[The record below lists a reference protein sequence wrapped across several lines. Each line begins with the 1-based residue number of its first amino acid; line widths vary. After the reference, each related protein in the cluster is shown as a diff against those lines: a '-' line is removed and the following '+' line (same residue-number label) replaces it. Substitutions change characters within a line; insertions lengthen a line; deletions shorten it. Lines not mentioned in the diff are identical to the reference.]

1 MLSRL
6 GPWEIVLILIVVLF
20 VFGVGK
26 LPEAGK
32 SIGRAIH
39 EFKKSLRDESS
50 EKEEITVTQPVHHKK
65 RVKASDNKVSK

>member
-1 MLSRL
+1 MSRL

-32 SIGRAIH
+32 SIGRAIY
-39 EFKKSLRDESS
+39 EFKKSLRDDSS
-50 EKEEITVTQPVHHKK
+50 EKEKVIDNRTLHGNKHLKT
-65 RVKASDNKVSK
+65 SDK

>member
-1 MLSRL
+1 M

-32 SIGRAIH
+32 SIGRAIY
-39 EFKKSLRDESS
+39 EFKKSIKDESS
-50 EKEEITVTQPVHHKK
+50 EKKEITVKQSVHRKK
-65 RVKASDNKVSK
+65 LIKTSDNKVS

>member
-32 SIGRAIH
+32 SIGRAIY

-50 EKEEITVTQPVHHKK
+50 EKEKTTVKQSVHRKK
-65 RVKASDNKVSK
+65 HIKISDNKAS